1 MITAMF
7 CAALVTVLF
16 QKYLKLVTGSN
27 MEILFVVAVVVSVAC
42 IAGSA
47 LIQFIMLIGLNNHC
61 DTQIQFKGLFLLWI
75 YEIMSIIFAVPIL
88 LYFAVVLLAIGP
100 LLYFDLKRK
109 RSSDIILE
117 RAQNYFGYPEGW
129 QAFRQLMLPQ

>member
-61 DTQIQFKGLFLLWI
+61 DTRLTTRGLVLLWV
-75 YEIMSIIFAVPIL
+75 YEIMNIIFAVPVLIYFFVIL
-88 LYFAVVLLAIGP
+88 VVIGP

-109 RSSDIILE
+109 RSTELLCK
-117 RAQNYFGYPEGW
+117 A
-129 QAFRQLMLPQ
+129 A